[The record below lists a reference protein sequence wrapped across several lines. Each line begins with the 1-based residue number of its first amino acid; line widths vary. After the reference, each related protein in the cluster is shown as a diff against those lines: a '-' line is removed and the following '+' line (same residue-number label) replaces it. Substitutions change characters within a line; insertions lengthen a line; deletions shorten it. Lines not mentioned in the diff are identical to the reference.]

1 MSPLTKLFVV
11 LLVILSLLTT
21 AATVVFVN
29 QTQNSAKMLADAK
42 AEAAAARS
50 AASEA
55 EAAAGAQRDQAQ
67 EAIRN
72 SQNQIEQFRQSAN
85 QLQMRINELAAQNAD
100 ATTKVTLS
108 SADQA
113 RLTEALKSA
122 QETNAH
128 QAEQITQLRTT
139 NDERLKQNVELNTRV
154 TELTDRSQVLER
166 ELRFANEQLAEAKTT
181 ADRQGAMLRD
191 AGINPKMASAGTGAG
206 APPINGV
213 IRARRDIAGIPYA
226 VISVGSNDGVAKGM
240 EFKIV
245 NRATGQFLGVLTVDS
260 VEATEATGRLSGP
273 KLPEVRPG
281 VEVRTQL

>member
-29 QTQNSAKMLADAK
+29 QTQNSAKMLTDARK
-42 AEAAAARS
+42 ELESARAEAR
-50 AASEA
+50 EA

-72 SQNQIEQFRQSAN
+72 AQNQIEQFRQSAN

-100 ATTKVTLS
+100 STTKTTLM
-108 SADQA
+108 SADNT
-113 RLTEALKSA
+113 RLTEALKAA
-122 QETNAH
+122 QETNAR
-128 QAEQITQLRTT
+128 QADQITQLRTT
-139 NDERLKQNVELNTRV
+139 GDERLKQNVELNTRV
-154 TELTDRSQVLER
+154 TELTDQNQVLER
-166 ELRFANEQLAEAKTT
+166 ELRFANEQLTEAKTT
-181 ADRQGAMLRD
+181 VDKQGAMLKD

-226 VISVGSNDGVAKGM
+226 VISVGSNDGVTRGM

-245 NRATGQFLGVLTVDS
+245 DRASKQFLGVLTVDS
-260 VEATEATGRLSGP
+260 VEPTEATGRLAGP
-273 KLPEVRPG
+273 NLNAVRPG